1 MPSYIK
7 DDFKPDANTLNLL
20 RKKGIFEDFCDHIMP
35 HFMSYWLDLKNQGK
49 AQGKKSSWQSTFL
62 NWAIRSHQGTVG
74 REYEENKHKRYGRGG
89 LRNDLFE
96 QIADKVLNG
105 GGAVVQYQEDKP
117 PKVIDYRETL
127 LKPKPIPGE
136 GKTMTFEQ
144 AQAELKKMG
153 IVK

>member
-7 DDFKPDANTLNLL
+7 DDFKPDPNTLNLL
-20 RKKGIFEDFCDHIMP
+20 RQKGVFEDFCDYIMP

-74 REYEENKHKRYGRGG
+74 REYEENKHKRLNRGG

-96 QIADKVLNG
+96 QVAEKLKGDPHPTLPI
-105 GGAVVQYQEDKP
+105 KP
-117 PKVIDYRETL
+117 RNRINPKPI
-127 LKPKPIPGE
+127 PCPIPGE

-153 IVK
+153 IVE